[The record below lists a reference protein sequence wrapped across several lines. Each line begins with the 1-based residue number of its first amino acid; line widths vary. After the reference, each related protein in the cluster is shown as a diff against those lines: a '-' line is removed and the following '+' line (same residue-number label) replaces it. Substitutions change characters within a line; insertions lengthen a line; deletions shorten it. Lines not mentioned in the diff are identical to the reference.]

1 MTELHEAVALGDYDL
16 VDEILRTGR
25 CDPNHKD
32 VDWHDRTPLHWAA
45 AKGKGAPL
53 LCEPRTTAL
62 ASQQV
67 MLIAIM
73 SCCDSN

>member
-1 MTELHEAVALGDYDL
+1 MTIAPLPGTMTELHEAVALGDYDL

-45 AKGKGAPL
+45 AKGKGIP
-53 LCEPRTTAL
+53 CSVTA
-62 ASQQV
+62 ANQHHKR
-67 MLIAIM
+67 
-73 SCCDSN
+73 

>member
-32 VDWHDRTPLHWAA
+32 ADWHDRTPLHWAA
-45 AKGKGAPL
+45 AKGKGTPCSVTA
-53 LCEPRTTAL
+53 AL
-62 ASQQV
+62 ASLKV
-67 MLIAIM
+67 LLMVIAPC
-73 SCCDSN
+73 SDGD

>member
-1 MTELHEAVALGDYDL
+1 MTIAFLPGTMTELHEAVALGDYDL

-45 AKGKGAPL
+45 AKGKGIP
-53 LCEPRTTAL
+53 CSVTA
-62 ASQQV
+62 ANQHHKR
-67 MLIAIM
+67 
-73 SCCDSN
+73 